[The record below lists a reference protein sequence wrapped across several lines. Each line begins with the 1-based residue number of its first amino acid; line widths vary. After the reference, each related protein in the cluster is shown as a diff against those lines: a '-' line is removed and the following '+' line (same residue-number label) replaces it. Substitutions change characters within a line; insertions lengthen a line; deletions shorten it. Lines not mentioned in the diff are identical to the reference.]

1 MSTPDLTEPLDD
13 DELDLLHESLLAR
26 AEDDSLVLDGVHGL
40 ISSVAIGPEAV
51 APSEWMPLVLDP
63 GKPFA
68 STDEAERLVTM
79 LLRLSNM
86 VVHDLER
93 LAFEPILSQVET
105 ESGDVA
111 YSARGW
117 CEGFGMGMD
126 LRAQLWERALEDDP
140 RFRDLLQP
148 VLALAADE
156 GVFGDDE
163 DGEDPVPLS
172 EAEYEAALNGLP
184 NAVLGVQQYWR
195 DQDEAR
201 EAGIVPP
208 ARASESEGSEPGKPP
223 RRRAGRS
230 LH

>member
-1 MSTPDLTEPLDD
+1 MAAGPDLDEPLDD
-13 DELDLLHESLLAR
+13 EELDQLHEQLMAR
-26 AEDDSLVLDGVHGL
+26 ADDDALVLDGVHGL
-40 ISSVAIGPEAV
+40 ITAVAIGPEAV

-63 GKPFA
+63 GKPFS
-68 STDEAERLVTM
+68 STEDAERLVTM

-105 ESGDVA
+105 ESGEVA

-126 LRAQLWERALEDDP
+126 LRAALWDQALRDDP
-140 RFRDLLQP
+140 RCQELLKP
-148 VLALAADE
+148 VLDLAADE
-156 GVFGDDE
+156 GVFGNDE
-163 DGEDPVPLS
+163 DGEEPTPLS
-172 EAEYEAALNGLP
+172 EAEYESALNGLP

-195 DQDEAR
+195 DRNELR
-201 EAGIVPP
+201 ESGASPPVP
-208 ARASESEGSEPGKPP
+208 AEGVQPTK
-223 RRRAGRS
+223 RRM

>member
-1 MSTPDLTEPLDD
+1 MTPPDLDEPLDD
-13 DELDLLHESLLAR
+13 EELDQLHEQLLAR

-40 ISSVAIGPEAV
+40 ITAVAIGPEAV
-51 APSEWMPLVLDP
+51 PPSEWMPLVLDP
-63 GKPFA
+63 GKPFP
-68 STDEAERLVTM
+68 STEEAERLVTL

-126 LRAQLWERALEDDP
+126 LRAASWDEALRDDP
-140 RFRDLLQP
+140 RCQELLKP
-148 VLALAADE
+148 VLDLAADE
-156 GVFGDDE
+156 GVFGNDD
-163 DGEDPVPLS
+163 DGEEPAPLS

-184 NAVLGVQQYWR
+184 NAVLGIQQYWR
-195 DQDEAR
+195 DRNELR
-201 EAGIVPP
+201 ESGALPP
-208 ARASESEGSEPGKPP
+208 ASADEDGPP
-223 RRRAGRS
+223 KRRSGRM

>member
-1 MSTPDLTEPLDD
+1 MSTPDLDQPLDD
-13 DELDLLHESLLAR
+13 DELDALHEQLVSR

-40 ISSVAIGPEAV
+40 VTAVAIGPEAV
-51 APSEWMPLVLDP
+51 SPSEWMPIVLDA
-63 GKPFA
+63 GRPFP
-68 STDEAERLVTM
+68 STEQAEHLVTL

-126 LRAQLWERALEDDP
+126 LRAAQWDQALRDDP
-140 RFRDLLQP
+140 RCQELLKP
-148 VLALAADE
+148 VLDLAADE
-156 GVFGDDE
+156 GVFGNDE
-163 DGEDPVPLS
+163 DGEDPTPLS

-184 NAVLGVQQYWR
+184 NAVLGIQQYWR
-195 DQDEAR
+195 DRDEVPDP
-201 EAGIVPP
+201 EGVAGPTDP
-208 ARASESEGSEPGKPP
+208 NAPP
-223 RRRAGRS
+223 RRRPGRM

>member
-1 MSTPDLTEPLDD
+1 MKTPPDLDEPLDD
-13 DELDLLHESLLAR
+13 EELDLLHEQLMAR
-26 AEDDSLVLDGVHGL
+26 ADDESLVLDGVHGL
-40 ISSVAIGPEAV
+40 ITAIAIGPEAV
-51 APSEWMPLVLDP
+51 PPSEWMPLVLDP

-68 STDEAERLVTM
+68 STEDAERLVTL

-126 LRAQLWERALEDDP
+126 LRATTWDEALRGDP
-140 RFRDLLQP
+140 RCEELLKP
-148 VLALAADE
+148 VLDLAADE
-156 GVFGDDE
+156 GVFGNDE
-163 DGEDPVPLS
+163 EGEEPTPLS
-172 EAEYEAALNGLP
+172 EAEYESALNALP

-195 DQDEAR
+195 DRNELRD
-201 EAGIVPP
+201 AGGVVPP
-208 ARASESEGSEPGKPP
+208 PSGDEDAAGKPP
-223 RRRAGRS
+223 RRRDGRS

>member
-1 MSTPDLTEPLDD
+1 MSTPDLEQPLDD
-13 DELDLLHESLLAR
+13 DELDALHELLVSR

-40 ISSVAIGPEAV
+40 VTAVAIGPEAV
-51 APSEWMPLVLDP
+51 APSEWMPLVLDA
-63 GKPFA
+63 GKPFP
-68 STDEAERLVTM
+68 STEQAEHLVTL

-86 VVHDLER
+86 VVHDLDR

-126 LRAQLWERALEDDP
+126 LRAAQWDQALRDDLHCQE
-140 RFRDLLQP
+140 LLKP
-148 VLALAADE
+148 VLDLAADE
-156 GVFGDDE
+156 GVFGNDE
-163 DGEDPVPLS
+163 DGEDPTPLS

-184 NAVLGVQQYWR
+184 NAVLGIQQYWR
-195 DQDEAR
+195 DRDELP
-201 EAGIVPP
+201 AGGALP
-208 ARASESEGSEPGKPP
+208 AGVAEPTGPEGAP
-223 RRRAGRS
+223 RRRAGRL